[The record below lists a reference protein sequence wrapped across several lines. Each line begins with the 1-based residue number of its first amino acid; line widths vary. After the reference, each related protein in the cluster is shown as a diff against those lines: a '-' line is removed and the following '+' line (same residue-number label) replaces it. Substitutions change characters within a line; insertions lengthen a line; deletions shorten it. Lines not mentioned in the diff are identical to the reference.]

1 MIKCFFSSPH
11 CFYSEFKCRKWE
23 IFCSLGLSS
32 SSHVGFLCR
41 VSWNTKMPSHSE
53 TCWLP
58 IPTASSPCS
67 SPLAQRRPSD
77 LGLPPPPRPDWTC
90 SSKPSR
96 WAWSHEKPAD
106 SWTPPDWTPPFPP
119 SVCADHQHHCEERR
133 GLAGRAA
140 LSGQPAQTSVGQR
153 GLPGKASQ
161 RQHVRHQLEGAQAA
175 SILSAKLLQVC
186 GLLQNKIAS
195 SRKNFESGN

>member
-1 MIKCFFSSPH
+1 MSVFFA
-11 CFYSEFKCRKWE
+11 EFPETQRCQATPRRAGCQSQPLRPPARPRWHSGDRPTWV
-23 IFCSLGLSS
+23 SLHHHGQTGPA
-32 SSHVGFLCR
+32 V
-41 VSWNTKMPSHSE
+41 PSHQGE
-53 TCWLP
+53 RG
-58 IPTASSPCS
+58 PTRNPRIRG
-67 SPLAQRRPSD
+67 PRRTEP
-77 LGLPPPPRPDWTC
+77 
-90 SSKPSR
+90 
-96 WAWSHEKPAD
+96 
-106 SWTPPDWTPPFPP
+106 PPFPP

-140 LSGQPAQTSVGQR
+140 LPGQPAQTSVGQR